1 MKAMIDIGATA
12 PKNKELVLECQG
24 SSIGTYSTQW
34 LNEFYSSA
42 RGDSAQAWL
51 DKSKASR
58 AKLPFPPVK
67 ILFPTAQFVKDSVLG
82 EAVRLFLLMAAQFDA
97 IRTDCDDDIGRR
109 DDVLQTEPMGGQELP
124 PRAVPP
130 DEEQARARAHA
141 LQGPSSPTVLC
152 CVVTMVAKIEAG
164 REQLVLGTFRDKRSG
179 GLGRYANTEADSD
192 SENEGSGSTGATGSG
207 SQQKLAGWV
216 YVGSHNFTPS
226 AWGTLSGSG
235 FNPTLNVSRP
245 CPSAST
251 YASFGNLHIRR
262 S

>member
-1 MKAMIDIGATA
+1 MHWDFSKVKAALIPSIAGKHEGWPKVSILPYSPLHIHFHKNAPLQVILTGHTRLMKAMIDIGATA

-97 IRTDCDDDIGRR
+97 IRTD
-109 DDVLQTEPMGGQELP
+109 
-124 PRAVPP
+124 
-130 DEEQARARAHA
+130 
-141 LQGPSSPTVLC
+141 
-152 CVVTMVAKIEAG
+152 
-164 REQLVLGTFRDKRSG
+164 
-179 GLGRYANTEADSD
+179 
-192 SENEGSGSTGATGSG
+192 
-207 SQQKLAGWV
+207 
-216 YVGSHNFTPS
+216 
-226 AWGTLSGSG
+226 G
-235 FNPTLNVSRP
+235 FVMMT
-245 CPSAST
+245 
-251 YASFGNLHIRR
+251 
-262 S
+262 

>member
-1 MKAMIDIGATA
+1 MFCRRNQWEG
-12 PKNKELVLECQG
+12 KNFPRELFHQ
-24 SSIGTYSTQW
+24 T
-34 LNEFYSSA
+34 
-42 RGDSAQAWL
+42 
-51 DKSKASR
+51 KSKR
-58 AKLPFPPVK
+58 GR
-67 ILFPTAQFVKDSVLG
+67 VLMHSK
-82 EAVRLFLLMAAQFDA
+82 VRL
-97 IRTDCDDDIGRR
+97 RS
-109 DDVLQTEPMGGQELP
+109 
-124 PRAVPP
+124 
-130 DEEQARARAHA
+130 
-141 LQGPSSPTVLC
+141 PSLC
-152 CVVTMVAKIEAG
+152 CVVTMVAEIEAG

-251 YASFGNLHIRR
+251 YASFGSLHTRR